1 MEVQF
6 CEIDGPVRGGM
17 QFRVLVEVP
26 LCEIGACSLE
36 CWWRS
41 CFGKIDGR
49 VLGGM
54 QFRVLVEVPLC
65 ETDGR
70 VLGGMQFAVL
80 ITVLVPVLFKALMDS
95 GGALSLGCC
104 LRCW

>member
-1 MEVQF
+1 MEVLF
-6 CEIDGPVRGGM
+6 CKVDG
-17 QFRVLVEVP
+17 L
-26 LCEIGACSLE
+26 
-36 CWWRS
+36 
-41 CFGKIDGR
+41 

-80 ITVLVPVLFKALMDS
+80 ITVLVPVLFRALMDS
-95 GGALSLGCC
+95 GTLWAQFSEIAGGCWGACSLGWWCRCC
-104 LRCW
+104 FVLLLEVQPTAWAYFPDSWKL

>member
-1 MEVQF
+1 MEVLS
-6 CEIDGPVRGGM
+6 CE
-17 QFRVLVEVP
+17 
-26 LCEIGACSLE
+26 
-36 CWWRS
+36 
-41 CFGKIDGR
+41 IDGR

-70 VLGGMQFAVL
+70 VLGGMQFAAL
-80 ITVLVPVLFKALMDS
+80 ITVLVPVLFRALMDS